1 LGQRAQFG
9 SDQPDDGAA
18 GLSERLGVLPVGAA
32 LLKFMKLNR
41 VTLSILVLGCS
52 LAAAA
57 AQTNSLQLPPTDNT
71 NTINLASDS
80 IALIAPCLALKH

>member
-1 LGQRAQFG
+1 
-9 SDQPDDGAA
+9 
-18 GLSERLGVLPVGAA
+18 V
-32 LLKFMKLNR
+32 
-41 VTLSILVLGCS
+41 LVLGCS